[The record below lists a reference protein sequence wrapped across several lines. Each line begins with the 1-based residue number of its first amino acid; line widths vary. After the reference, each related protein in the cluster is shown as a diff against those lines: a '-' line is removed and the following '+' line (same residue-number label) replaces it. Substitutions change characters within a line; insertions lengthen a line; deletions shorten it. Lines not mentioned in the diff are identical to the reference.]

1 MRHPIF
7 GALFLALALGS
18 PALADPLAVEE
29 PAVFPAGPAAV
40 DEALEPLESLPVT
53 AAAESPAPAETATA
67 AQEPATVAEEAAPA
81 RELKPLTPEVMW
93 QIQRLSGVTISPDGK
108 YAVVTVTRYDM
119 SEDTATSN
127 LWLVAVDGSESRQLT
142 TYSGSDSSPAWS
154 PDGKH
159 IAFVSKR
166 GKDDQ
171 GQIYVIPVAGGEAW
185 RLTDVPTGASAPKW
199 FPDSSEVAFIS
210 RVFEDAADWAEMAAR
225 LTQEKDTKVS
235 ARTWDR
241 APISYWDRWHDARV
255 PHVYRISLK
264 GGEPRPI
271 TPGSGVHLMISV
283 ADANSYDI
291 SPDGLEIAV
300 VADSDTSGVE
310 SNPDIYL
317 LPAAG
322 GDARNITPDNPAPD
336 FAPAYSPDGRW
347 FAFAQRRIPG
357 FYADRSV
364 LMMESRAT
372 GSQRMV
378 TENFDR
384 SVENILWAPDSRH
397 AYAVVE
403 DAGHNRMYL
412 IDMRDGE
419 TRQLTRENSFSNP
432 ALSRDGRVLVAL
444 RESFNEPP
452 TLVRV
457 ATRPGPVT
465 KISSFNDELLAGV
478 DFGRYESVTYEGAN
492 GAPIQ
497 MWVVYPPGFD
507 PAQKYPLYLLLHGG
521 PHNGIPDGFHFRWN
535 AQVFAGWGYVTAWHN
550 FHGSSGFGQDFADS
564 INPEQSELP
573 YIDTIKAAE
582 WFAAQ
587 PWIDADRM
595 GAGGGSFGGYLAS
608 ILLGR
613 EHPFKTLVAHAA
625 VFNWLTQQ
633 AADYGASRAR
643 HGEYWEDVG
652 HFTLSSPH
660 MGAANFD
667 TPTLVIHGQLDYRV
681 PLNHGIELFNIL
693 QNRGVRSRF
702 VYYPDENHWILKP
715 NNSLHWYQTKKD
727 WLGEFL
733 QPAK

>member
-1 MRHPIF
+1 MRHPSF
-7 GALFLALALGS
+7 GALILVLALAS
-18 PALADPLAVEE
+18 PVLADQRAAVEDEAFTEVTPATVDGAPAADEQRLPADE
-29 PAVFPAGPAAV
+29 PAVASANAV
-40 DEALEPLESLPVT
+40 TQEN
-53 AAAESPAPAETATA
+53 AP
-67 AQEPATVAEEAAPA
+67 P
-81 RELKPLTPEVMW
+81 RDLKPLTPEIMW
-93 QIQRLSGVTISPDGK
+93 QIQRLSSPAISPDGK
-108 YAVVTVTRYDM
+108 FAVVVVTRYEM
-119 SEDTATSN
+119 SDDTAVSN
-127 LWLVAVDGSESRQLT
+127 LWLVPLDGSEARQLT
-142 TYSGSDSSPAWS
+142 TYAGSDSSPAWS
-154 PDGKH
+154 PDGRY

-166 GKDDQ
+166 GTDDQ
-171 GQIYVIPVAGGEAW
+171 GQIYVIPVGGGEAW
-185 RLTDVPTGASAPKW
+185 RLTNVPTGASAPKW
-199 FPDSSEVAFIS
+199 FPDSKEVAFIS
-210 RVFEDAADWAEMAAR
+210 RTFADASDWAEMAAR
-225 LTQEKDTKVS
+225 LKQEKDTKVS
-235 ARTWDR
+235 AKTWDR
-241 APISYWDRWHDARV
+241 APISFWDRWHDARV
-255 PHVYRISLK
+255 PHLYRISLR
-264 GGEPRPI
+264 EPTPRPI
-271 TPGSGVHLMISV
+271 TPGSGVHLMISA

-291 SPDGLEIAV
+291 SPDGLEVAV
-300 VADSDTSGVE
+300 VADSDASGIE
-310 SNPDIYL
+310 SNPDIYV

-322 GDARNITPDNPAPD
+322 GEARNITPDNPAPD

-357 FYADRSV
+357 FYADRATLV
-364 LMMESRAT
+364 MDSRSS
-372 GSQRMV
+372 GVRRVV

-384 SVENILWAPDSRH
+384 SIENILWAPDSRH
-397 AYAVVE
+397 VYAAVE

-412 IDMRDGE
+412 VDMRDGE
-419 TRQLTRENSFSNP
+419 TRQLTREHSFSAP

-457 ATRPGPVT
+457 ATRPGAVT
-465 KISSFNDELLAGV
+465 KISTFNDELLAGI
-478 DFGRYESVTYEGAN
+478 DFGRYESVIYAGAN

-507 PAQKYPLYLLLHGG
+507 PARKYPLYLLLHGG

-535 AQVFAGWGYVTAWHN
+535 AQVFAGWGYVTGWHN
-550 FHGSSGFGQDFADS
+550 FHGSSGFGQDFTDS
-564 INPEQSELP
+564 INPRQSELP

-595 GAGGGSFGGYLAS
+595 AAGGGSFGGYLAS

-613 EHPFKTLVAHAA
+613 AHPFQTLVAHAA

-643 HGEYWEDVG
+643 HGQYWEDVD
-652 HFTLSSPH
+652 HFELSSPH
-660 MGAANFD
+660 TGAANFA
-667 TPTLVIHGQLDYRV
+667 TPTLVIHGQKDYRV

-733 QPAK
+733 KPAE